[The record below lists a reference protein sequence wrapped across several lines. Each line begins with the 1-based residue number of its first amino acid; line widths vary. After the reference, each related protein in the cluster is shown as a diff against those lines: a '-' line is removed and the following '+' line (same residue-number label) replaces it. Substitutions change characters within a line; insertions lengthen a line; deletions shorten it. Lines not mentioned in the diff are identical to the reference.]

1 MEEEGC
7 LQRDVF
13 TWVWDATG
21 EWGWI
26 VPKTMPNKVIDL
38 SNKKALLWSKH
49 FGNNQKFKFD
59 GKLLISKAYPDH
71 AMASTAD
78 GVLYAAVPIVDRPES
93 QFWTL
98 EKGGTFLQELC

>member
-1 MEEEGC
+1 MEKEGC
-7 LQRDVF
+7 LQKDVF
-13 TWVWDATG
+13 TWVWDATR

-38 SNKKALLWSKH
+38 VHNKKALLWSKH

-78 GVLYAAVPIVDRPES
+78 GILAAVPIEDGSES

-98 EKGGTFLQELC
+98 EKGRTF